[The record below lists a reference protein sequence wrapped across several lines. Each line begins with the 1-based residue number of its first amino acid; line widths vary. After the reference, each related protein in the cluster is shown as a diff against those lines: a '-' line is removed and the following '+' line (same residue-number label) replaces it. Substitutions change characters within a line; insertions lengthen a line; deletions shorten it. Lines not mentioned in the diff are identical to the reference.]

1 LLLWNLYLVFS
12 VSLIGLLLLI
22 LNAILFTK
30 ESKGKNKQFLVLTI
44 YLVTLSVIETIC
56 NYIGFFKP
64 GNNLFL
70 SHFYFNFQ
78 FIFLSFFFYQLFKS
92 TVLKKIIVLT
102 FISVYTFLAVQY
114 CLKPEIFWG
123 FNLPEILAISFILIS
138 YSLIH
143 LYNTLG
149 EAKSYYYFCIGLIM
163 YLLCSSIIFMSGK
176 FELVFSQDPYIDIW
190 IFNSLFYIVFQ
201 ILIFK
206 EWETI
211 KTNAN
216 G

>member
-1 LLLWNLYLVFS
+1 MEKLYFVFS
-12 VSLIGLLLLI
+12 ISLIGLLLLI
-22 LNAILFTK
+22 VNGFLFTK
-30 ESKGKNKQFLVLTI
+30 ESKGKNKQYLVLTI
-44 YLVTLSVIETIC
+44 YLITLSVIETIC

-92 TVLKKIIVLT
+92 DLLKKVVIVL
-102 FISVYTFLAVQY
+102 FISVFTFLGIQY
-114 CLKPEIFWG
+114 YLKPQLFWG
-123 FNLPEILAISFILIS
+123 FNIPEILSISFILIA
-138 YSLIH
+138 YALIH

-190 IFNSLFYIVFQ
+190 IFNSLFYIVYQ

-206 EWETI
+206 EWKTI
-211 KTNAN
+211 KTNTN